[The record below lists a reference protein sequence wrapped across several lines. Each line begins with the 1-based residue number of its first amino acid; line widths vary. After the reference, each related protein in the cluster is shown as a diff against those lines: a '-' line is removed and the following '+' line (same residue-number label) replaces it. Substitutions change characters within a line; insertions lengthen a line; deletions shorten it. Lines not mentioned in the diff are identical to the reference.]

1 MNSRVEKVVCLDK
14 TNLEITFKSGE
25 VKVFDVVRYFDY
37 PVYEELKDESFF
49 KKAYVI
55 NGTVAWNDFIDFDPD
70 TLYLEGKELVRL

>member
-1 MNSRVEKVVCLDK
+1 MNSRVEKVVCRDK

-37 PVYEELKDESFF
+37 PVYEELKDESLF